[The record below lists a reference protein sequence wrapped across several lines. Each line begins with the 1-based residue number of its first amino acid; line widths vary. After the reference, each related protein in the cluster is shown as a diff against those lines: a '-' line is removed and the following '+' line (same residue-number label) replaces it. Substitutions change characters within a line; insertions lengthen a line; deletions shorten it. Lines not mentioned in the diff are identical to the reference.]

1 MDCRPPRMTVTTIA
15 VIGANDAGC
24 AIAAT
29 VALAGYCTI
38 LEDVSC
44 EMLDRAM
51 KAINKS
57 LDEFVERGELTA
69 EERDAATLCIH
80 PENKIAAAIRDAD
93 LIIESVPEEL
103 EMKLELF
110 TIFDKFA
117 KPGAIFASTTTTLS
131 ILDISDVTVYRER
144 CIGLRLQDA
153 GRVVPTLEL
162 TRTELTAAEVL
173 SACEELALRVKRE
186 LRVSWDLV
194 KQGTTS
200 TKARVAD
207 MPEA

>member
-1 MDCRPPRMTVTTIA
+1 MTVTTIA

-24 AIAAT
+24 AIAAA

-51 KAINKS
+51 KAIKKS
-57 LDEFVERGELTA
+57 LDEFVERGELTI

-153 GRVVPTLEL
+153 GRGVPTLEL

-186 LRVSWDLV
+186 LRVNWDLA
-194 KQGTTS
+194 K
-200 TKARVAD
+200 
-207 MPEA
+207 